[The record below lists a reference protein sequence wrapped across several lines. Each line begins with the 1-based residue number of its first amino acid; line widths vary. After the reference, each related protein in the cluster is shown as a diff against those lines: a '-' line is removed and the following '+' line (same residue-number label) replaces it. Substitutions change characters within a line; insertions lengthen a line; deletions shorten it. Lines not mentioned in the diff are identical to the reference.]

1 MANLSLQHPF
11 ADPAFDDL
19 FRAARLQLA
28 GCAYAARPIPFESV
42 AMAMLVAG
50 SFVFGWLFARSR
62 GSLWVAVLAHLGA
75 IWPSRLSLAGV
86 PLGPVRPYGMVG
98 LGLMKASMEFKS
110 ATNLADFSDTSW
122 GLNYGAGVILLLPAH
137 IGFRLDYR
145 RFSSSSDIP
154 YAGPVPRA
162 GNSFV
167 FSRATIDASRSCG
180 ISIPRSAISYGAN
193 STSVRTPKPMAPLG
207 W

>member
-1 MANLSLQHPF
+1 MDNMRRVGLVA
-11 ADPAFDDL
+11 
-19 FRAARLQLA
+19 LA
-28 GCAYAARPIPFESV
+28 V
-42 AMAMLVAG
+42 AMLILGAGTARAQGFFSVSGGYAYDGAAGECPSLWNDCPNRPTSWSLAAG
-50 SFVFGWLFARSR
+50 STGKILGFEAEYSWASDFFGKGGDLESSKVTTMMSNF
-62 GSLWVAVLAHLGA
+62 L
-75 IWPSRLSLAGV
+75 IGV

-110 ATNLADFSDTSW
+110 ATNLSAFSDTSW

-167 FSRATIDASRSCG
+167 FSRATIG
-180 ISIPRSAISYGAN
+180 
-193 STSVRTPKPMAPLG
+193 VVLH
-207 W
+207 